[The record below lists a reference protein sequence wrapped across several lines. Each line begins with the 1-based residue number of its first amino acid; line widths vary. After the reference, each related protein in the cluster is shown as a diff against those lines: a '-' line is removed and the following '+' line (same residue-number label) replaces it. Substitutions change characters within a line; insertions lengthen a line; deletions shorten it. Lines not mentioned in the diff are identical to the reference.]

1 MSVTINSSNGLKGRK
16 IRIKPTHIRLYYC
29 RMIMAADSRSP
40 KLPEKVNEKAFIKAA
55 EYADEMIICI
65 HNVNTRLRE
74 RRYKQCTEAKL
85 LIPLWI

>member
-1 MSVTINSSNGLKGRK
+1 MSATINSSNGLKRRK
-16 IRIKPTHIRLYYC
+16 IRIKPMHIRLYYC
-29 RMIMAADSRSP
+29 RMIMTADRSP
-40 KLPEKVNEKAFIKAA
+40 KLPETVNEKVIIKAA

-74 RRYKQCTEAKL
+74 RRYKQCTEAKM

>member
-29 RMIMAADSRSP
+29 RIIMAADRIP
-40 KLPEKVNEKAFIKAA
+40 KLPEKVNVKVIINAA

-74 RRYKQCTEAKL
+74 KRYK
-85 LIPLWI
+85 